1 MIPWDRRNFLPRLV
15 ATACFVGCFP
25 LAPGTMGSLV
35 AVLAFLLL
43 PPYLST
49 SAFLLGLA
57 ALFAIA
63 VWSAQQVVAPDS
75 SWWLP
80 HKAKRAASGNS
91 DPSEVVIDEVM
102 GMAVTLAFVPLHFKT
117 IGLGFLLFR
126 IFDVLKPFPARQSE
140 KLPGGWGIVMDD
152 VVAGIYANVS
162 LQIIVIF
169 FSM

>member
-1 MIPWDRRNFLPRLV
+1 
-15 ATACFVGCFP
+15 
-25 LAPGTMGSLV
+25 MGSLV

-102 GMAVTLAFVPLHFKT
+102 GMAVTLAFMPLTAKAIW
-117 IGLGFLLFR
+117 IGFFLFR
-126 IFDVLKPFPARQSE
+126 LFDILKPFPARHSE
-140 KLPGGWGIVMDD
+140 NLPGGWGIVMDD

-162 LQIIVIF
+162 LRIILSF
-169 FSM
+169 